1 MLWDQLEL
9 GCYFILRKKVG
20 FKTMP
25 KKDPTIIGWR
35 EYVDLPE
42 WGIKHLKAKIDTGA
56 KSCSLH
62 GDEIKILGEDK
73 ISFRVVLGKGK
84 LSKRIVTSIV
94 KEGKVKSSIGK
105 RTHRWYV
112 QTMLK
117 IGHIRRE
124 VKINLSDRGE
134 MNFRM
139 LIGRT
144 ALDEDFI
151 VDVAHGYLLGKN
163 LIVKKESKKGKE

>member
-1 MLWDQLEL
+1 M
-9 GCYFILRKKVG
+9 GIKVT
-20 FKTMP
+20 KREQ
-25 KKDPTIIGWR
+25 TIIGWR
-35 EYVDLPE
+35 EYIDLPE
-42 WGIKHLKAKIDTGA
+42 WGIKRLKAKIDTGA

-62 GDEIKILGEDK
+62 GDQIKILSEDK

-84 LSKRIVTSIV
+84 LSKRIVASIV
-94 KEGKVKSSIGK
+94 KKGKVKSSVGQ

-112 QTMLK
+112 QTILK
-117 IGHIRRE
+117 IGDIKRE
-124 VKINLSDRGE
+124 VRINLSDRGE

-151 VDVAHGYLLGKN
+151 VDVAHGYLLGKKI
-163 LIVKKESKKGKE
+163 IVKKESKKGRK